1 MFVVLV
7 VALTSE
13 LGWTLDVFVADSLSV
28 TVFASLA
35 TVADSLSVTVFASLA
50 TVEASDPLVVSLLA
64 LAVVSDV
71 ECASELN

>member
-13 LGWTLDVFVADSLSV
+13 LGWTLDAF
-28 TVFASLA
+28 
-35 TVADSLSVTVFASLA
+35 VADSLSVTVFASLA

-64 LAVVSDV
+64 LDVVSDV
-71 ECASELN
+71 ECASELDYEILAELD

>member
-13 LGWTLDVFVADSLSV
+13 LGWTLDVF
-28 TVFASLA
+28 
-35 TVADSLSVTVFASLA
+35 VADSLSVTVFASLA

-71 ECASELN
+71 ECASELDCEVLAELN

>member
-13 LGWTLDVFVADSLSV
+13 LGWTLDAF
-28 TVFASLA
+28 
-35 TVADSLSVTVFASLA
+35 VADSLSVTVFASLA

-64 LAVVSDV
+64 LDVVSDV
-71 ECASELN
+71 ECASELD